1 MNIEEAK
8 QVLKDAGFFVDNL
21 WHINDV
27 KHRYNC
33 DDDKLCQS
41 ILYNAL
47 TNDNTIE
54 RIWDSIDYEA
64 QEEKLDLIDQIN
76 YNTIK

>member
-8 QVLKDAGFFVDNL
+8 QVLRDAGFFVDNL

-27 KHRYNC
+27 KDRYNC
-33 DDDKLCQS
+33 DNNEQAQS

-47 TNDNTIE
+47 TNESTME

-64 QEEKLDLIDQIN
+64 QEENLDLID
-76 YNTIK
+76 

>member
-8 QVLKDAGFFVDNL
+8 QVLREAGFFVDNL
-21 WHINDV
+21 WHINDI
-27 KHRYNC
+27 KDMYNC
-33 DDDKLCQS
+33 DNNEQAQS

-47 TNDNTIE
+47 TNDNTME

-64 QEEKLDLIDQIN
+64 KEENLDLID
-76 YNTIK
+76 